1 MKISFTNLISKKQ
14 WQSLIFVDMIRAY
27 CIFIYEWWN
36 NFVIGFFNR
45 GWVFLNMTG
54 DPWPVCRYIGYG
66 GRHFNRAR
74 WDCFRSCRYLVKYFI
89 LTLFFASLTSKK
101 SCRLCTHLHAQRPPS
116 TRLFILLNLSNST
129 PPPGL
134 GPPPPRVVE
143 RLRHRVRLGR

>member
-45 GWVFLNMTG
+45 GRVFLNMTG

-101 SCRLCTHLHAQRPPS
+101 SCRLCTHLHAQRSSKHKAVHPLEP
-116 TRLFILLNLSNST
+116 LQLNTAAWAGASSAARRRAA
-129 PPPGL
+129 
-134 GPPPPRVVE
+134 PPPRPT
-143 RLRHRVRLGR
+143 R